1 MKAKKEQQSPSALA
15 WQRFRKNK
23 LGMAASI
30 YIVVVAFVALFAYDL
45 IPDPTPNAN
54 RQLLELSTR
63 KPGFEVDMLMLR
75 KENPPAYAGFF
86 QRLVQGQ
93 PDVFT

>member
-1 MKAKKEQQSPSALA
+1 MKTKQDQQSPSALA

-23 LGMAASI
+23 LGMAALFFI
-30 YIVVVAFVALFAYDL
+30 IVIAVLALAAYYI

-63 KPGFEVDMLMLR
+63 KPGFEVDMLVLP
-75 KENPPAYAGFF
+75 KENPP
-86 QRLVQGQ
+86 VE
-93 PDVFT
+93 P